1 MSSKHHTSRTELVE
15 GVAFGEVAIRTID
28 KGVCIEDVIEVK
40 NELHLLTWLEGDA
53 KSHKGI
59 VLSIGKT
66 TVMCV
71 L

>member
-1 MSSKHHTSRTELVE
+1 MSSKHHTSWTELVE
-15 GVAFGEVAIRTID
+15 GVAFGEIVVRTID
-28 KGVCIEDVIEVK
+28 KGVRIEDVIEVK

-53 KSHKGI
+53 NSHKGI
-59 VLSIGKT
+59 VLSIGET

>member
-1 MSSKHHTSRTELVE
+1 MSSKHHTSWTKLVE

-40 NELHLLTWLEGDA
+40 NQLHFLTWLEGDA
-53 KSHKGI
+53 NSHKGI
-59 VLSIGKT
+59 VLSIGET

>member
-1 MSSKHHTSRTELVE
+1 MSSKHHTSWTELVE

-28 KGVCIEDVIEVK
+28 KGVRIEDVIEVK
-40 NELHLLTWLEGDA
+40 NQLHLLTWLEGDA
-53 KSHKGI
+53 NSHKGI